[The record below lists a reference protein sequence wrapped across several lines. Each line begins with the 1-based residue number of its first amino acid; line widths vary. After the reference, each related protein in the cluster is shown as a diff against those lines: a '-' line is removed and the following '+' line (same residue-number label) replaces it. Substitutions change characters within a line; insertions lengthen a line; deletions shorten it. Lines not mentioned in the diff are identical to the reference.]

1 MNEPDMND
9 SSEMGSS
16 MHEADNG
23 AAGGADA
30 GTSSAASPQSSV
42 EPEAQAVADEDFA
55 AFTVESDIEAI
66 DAKIIELT
74 ADLQRIHAEYANYR
88 RRVERD
94 RETFKE
100 AGLSAAMVELFPV
113 LDDISRARAHDDLNG
128 TFKHVAEALEAT
140 LRRLGL
146 TVFATE
152 GDLFDPTQHEA
163 IAHETRT
170 DVDQPTCIA
179 VHQQGYSFAGRVLR
193 PALVTV
199 ADKE

>member
-1 MNEPDMND
+1 MNEAGMSAHP
-9 SSEMGSS
+9 
-16 MHEADNG
+16 ADDG
-23 AAGGADA
+23 QAAGGADDGA
-30 GTSSAASPQSSV
+30 PSAADSQAFV
-42 EPEAQAVADEDFA
+42 EPEVQAAADEDFA
-55 AFTVESDIEAI
+55 AFNVESDIEAI

-113 LDDISRARAHDDLNG
+113 LDDIARARAHDDLNG

-146 TVFATE
+146 IAFAAE
-152 GDLFDPTQHEA
+152 GDVFDPTQHEA
-163 IAHETRT
+163 IAHETRA
-170 DVDQPTCIA
+170 DVDGPTCIA

>member
-1 MNEPDMND
+1 MADQPNNE
-9 SSEMGSS
+9 GQV
-16 MHEADNG
+16 
-23 AAGGADA
+23 AGGDA
-30 GTSSAASPQSSV
+30 PSPEPTVEAQSFV
-42 EPEAQAVADEDFA
+42 EPEAQAVSDQDLA
-55 AFTVESDIEAI
+55 AFNVESDIEAI
-66 DAKIIELT
+66 DAKILELT

-100 AGLSAAMVELFPV
+100 AGVAAVMVELFPV
-113 LDDISRARAHDDLNG
+113 LDDIARARLHDDLNG
-128 TFKHVAEALEAT
+128 TFKHVAESLGAT

-146 TVFATE
+146 EVFAE
-152 GDLFDPTQHEA
+152 DGDVFDPTRHEA

-170 DVDQPTCIA
+170 DVEQPTCIA